1 MKRVMAALVL
11 AIGVL
16 STAAAE
22 ADPGGIAVDGAWAR
36 ATPKG
41 AVTGVVYVTLANNGP
56 NADRL
61 LGASSPIAETIQFH
75 SSSSESGVMKMDQ
88 LSALD
93 LAPGETV
100 TLKPGGIH
108 MMMLGLTQPLRE
120 GQTFPL
126 TLTFETAHSVEVTVR
141 IGKIGAMEV
150 PGAAGGG

>member
-1 MKRVMAALVL
+1 MRRIMAALAL
-11 AIGVL
+11 AVGVFTTV
-16 STAAAE
+16 TAG
-22 ADPGGIAVDGAWAR
+22 ADPGGITVAQAWAR

-41 AVTGVVYVTLANNGP
+41 AVTGVAYVSLVNNGP
-56 NADRL
+56 GADRL

-93 LAPGETV
+93 LGPGEIV

-126 TLTFETAHSVEVTVR
+126 TLTFEKAHIAEVTVR
-141 IGKIGAMEV
+141 IGKVGAMES
-150 PGAAGGG
+150 PGAGGGG